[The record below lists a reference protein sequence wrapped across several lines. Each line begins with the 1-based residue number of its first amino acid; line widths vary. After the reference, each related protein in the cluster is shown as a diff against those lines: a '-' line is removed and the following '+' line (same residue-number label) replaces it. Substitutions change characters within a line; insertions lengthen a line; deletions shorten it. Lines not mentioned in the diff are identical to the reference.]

1 MNLRVSKCREIL
13 GISIDSALTFESHIN
28 KVCKKSSQKLSALVR
43 RSPCM
48 ALEKRRTIMKAFIAS
63 HFAYC
68 LLVWMLHSRGLNNKN
83 NSLHERALR
92 VTYGDKL
99 SSKNLLGKD
108 RKITLLQYIKET
120 YNYW

>member
-1 MNLRVSKCREIL
+1 
-13 GISIDSALTFESHIN
+13 
-28 KVCKKSSQKLSALVR
+28 
-43 RSPCM
+43 
-48 ALEKRRTIMKAFIAS
+48 MKAFIAS

-68 LLVWMLHSRGLNNKN
+68 LLVWILHSRGLNNKN